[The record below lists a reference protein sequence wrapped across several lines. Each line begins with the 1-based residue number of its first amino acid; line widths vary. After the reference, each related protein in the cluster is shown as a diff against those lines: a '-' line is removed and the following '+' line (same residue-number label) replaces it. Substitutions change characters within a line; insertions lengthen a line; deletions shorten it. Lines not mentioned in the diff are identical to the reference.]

1 LALPLSPAFPRVDLH
16 RHLEGSIRLETVI
29 DLCRQHQLELP
40 AWNKPD
46 LLRYTTI
53 DRPVQDIAQAIPK
66 IAPIANSLVD
76 YAACRRVTWE
86 FIEDAAEEGL
96 DYIELRF
103 SPLYMAESHQL
114 DPAGVASIICETWQE
129 AKGRL
134 PVKVGLIAI
143 LSRTYGPECCWQEL
157 EVALAHQE
165 KGIIGLDLAG
175 DEAGFPPGLFVDHFR
190 KAREAG
196 LCCTVHAGEL
206 AGANSV
212 RDAVTLLRPQRIGH
226 GIRAAEDPRVL
237 DLLAEN
243 QVAVECCPTSNWLM
257 GCIPSLRQHPIPLFL
272 EKGICATINTDDPTW
287 FGGLTLAHEYQVAHE
302 QIGLSLE
309 QLLKIQ
315 QNGVKAAFAFE
326 REGR

>member
-1 LALPLSPAFPRVDLH
+1 MPLSTAFPRVDLH

-29 DLCRQHQLELP
+29 DLCRLHHLELP
-40 AWNKPD
+40 AWTVPD
-46 LLRYTTI
+46 LLRHMTI
-53 DRPVQDIAQAIPK
+53 AQPIRDMAQAIPK
-66 IAPIANSLVD
+66 IAPLANCLAD
-76 YAACRRVTWE
+76 YEACRRVTWE
-86 FIEDAAEEGL
+86 FIADAAGEDL

-103 SPLYMAESHQL
+103 SPQYMAEAHQL
-114 DPAGVASIICETWQE
+114 DAASVAAVVCETWQE
-129 AKGRL
+129 AKGRF

-175 DEAGFPPGLFVDHFR
+175 DEAGYPAGLFVDHFR

-196 LCCTVHAGEL
+196 LFCTVHAGEL
-206 AGANSV
+206 AGADSV
-212 RDAVTLLRPQRIGH
+212 RDAVTLLKPQRIGH
-226 GIRAAEDPRVL
+226 GIRAVENPRVL
-237 DLLAEN
+237 DLLAEK

-257 GCIPSLRQHPIPLFL
+257 GTVPSLRQHPLPIFL

-287 FGGLTLAHEYQVAHE
+287 FGGLTLAHEYQVAYE
-302 QIGLSLE
+302 QIGLDQD

-315 QNGVKAAFAFE
+315 QNGVKAAFAF
-326 REGR
+326 